1 MARTAGPRTRSHHV
15 RVVDLLSYDED
26 TAFTLMDDA
35 ATINAIVRRVPVE
48 RLASTN
54 FGDWTGVDVI
64 GHVTDVAEVFAERV
78 RRVLEEV
85 APHLEAIPDGMSGD
99 PHRDPMDLAR
109 RLLRAHQQIV
119 ALMQVPGAGQRP
131 AIHSDWGRVT
141 AAHLAGYQARHSHEH
156 TVELSREFP
165 PAA

>member
-1 MARTAGPRTRSHHV
+1 MARPPPSASLA
-15 RVVDLLSYDED
+15 RVVELLSYDED

-48 RLASTN
+48 RLAATK
-54 FGDWTGVDVI
+54 FGDWNGIDVI

-78 RRVLEEV
+78 RRALEEV
-85 APHLEAIPDGMSGD
+85 APHLEPIPEGMTGD
-99 PHRDPMDLAR
+99 PHREPMDLSR

-131 AIHSDWGRVT
+131 AIHGEWGRVT
-141 AAHLAGYQARHSHEH
+141 AAHLAAYQAHHSHEH
-156 TVELSREFP
+156 AVELSKVFP
-165 PAA
+165 PA